1 VARTALVEVRVQGFR
16 SLRSASF
23 HPRHLT
29 ALVGEASG
37 GKSNLLAAIRSL
49 LDPHAPALLP
59 ADATSGSDGRIHIQG
74 RLADGTSLSLDVTPP
89 DPPHRSGA
97 APLLFLPASLR
108 GGALVAPP
116 VPDRGPAAEAVRV
129 LRSWLA
135 EVTGS
140 PEAATSGRSA
150 TAPAHALVGAVQACC
165 AGGVEGLVLLVEEPE
180 LFLGPQAQRYLYRVF
195 QQLAEGGNQV
205 VYSTHAPEFL
215 NVARLEELAL
225 VERHPMRGTR
235 VLQPEAL
242 PADEEFRAMSEF
254 DAERSEL
261 FLSRAAVLVEGLTE
275 KLALPFVFTA
285 LGHDPDREGISI
297 IECGGKSN
305 IPLFA
310 RICQAAR
317 IPFVVVH
324 DRDTRPGEEPSPA
337 EEALN
342 ELIARVAGSGRTVVL
357 DPDFEAVAELHGHKG
372 KPQRAWRRFR
382 SLRPSDV
389 PRPFAE
395 VVDTAVGLS
404 RRRPSHEAE
413 D

>member
-1 VARTALVEVRVQGFR
+1 M
-16 SLRSASF
+16 
-23 HPRHLT
+23 
-29 ALVGEASG
+29 
-37 GKSNLLAAIRSL
+37 
-49 LDPHAPALLP
+49 
-59 ADATSGSDGRIHIQG
+59 
-74 RLADGTSLSLDVTPP
+74 
-89 DPPHRSGA
+89 
-97 APLLFLPASLR
+97 
-108 GGALVAPP
+108 
-116 VPDRGPAAEAVRV
+116 
-129 LRSWLA
+129 RSWLA

-150 TAPAHALVGAVQACC
+150 TAPAHALVGAVEACC
-165 AGGVEGLVLLVEEPE
+165 AGGVEGLVVLVEEPE
-180 LFLGPQAQRYLYRVF
+180 LFLGPQAQRYLYRVL
-195 QQLAEGGNQV
+195 QQLAEAGNQV
-205 VYSTHAPEFL
+205 IYSTHAPEFL

-225 VERHPMRGTR
+225 VELDSERGTR
-235 VLQPEAL
+235 VVQPEPL

-275 KLALPFVFTA
+275 KLALPFVFAA

-324 DRDTRPGEEPSPA
+324 DRDARPGEEAPPA

-342 ELIARVAGSGRTVVL
+342 ELIAGVAGSGSTVVL
-357 DPDFEAVAELHGHKG
+357 DPDFEAVAELRGHKG

-382 SLRPSDV
+382 VLRRSDV
-389 PRPFAE
+389 PRPLAQ
-395 VVDTAVGLS
+395 VVETAVGLS
-404 RRRPSHEAE
+404 RRRPSRA
-413 D
+413 